1 MKGKACRV
9 KMFAASPDS
18 PDLVV
23 INVDSIYLVIII
35 ATSADFVII
44 IVTSI
49 YLVII
54 IVTSLDFVVIIITS
68 IYLVVIMSPPPTLSS
83 SLSPSNHC
91 HCNRDSLLQLA
102 TSDCHGPSLVC
113 YRVVVP

>member
-35 ATSADFVII
+35 ATSADF
-44 IVTSI
+44 
-49 YLVII
+49 VII

-102 TSDCHGPSLVC
+102 TSDCHGTSLVC
-113 YRVVVP
+113 YRVVVPQYIHVVVQ